1 MHRQNLN
8 SRGSQQNQVQEFNYS
23 QDQQVQQH
31 QQYSQQRISRTE
43 QHTVSRQVTQQRGQ
57 LMESFSSIH
66 SFFGI
71 YHAHYIIYTAK
82 LFSFLFMILCE
93 SVKNRSPK
101 N

>member
-57 LMESFSSIH
+57 
-66 SFFGI
+66 
-71 YHAHYIIYTAK
+71 
-82 LFSFLFMILCE
+82 
-93 SVKNRSPK
+93 
-101 N
+101 